1 LATPRPKLGA
11 IDLNLLVVFDAIMQD
26 RSVTR
31 AGKRVGLSQ
40 PAMSH
45 ALIRLRHMLK
55 DELFVR
61 SPKGMMP
68 TPRAE
73 QLALPVR
80 SALDEFQHALAPAE
94 FEAADAIQTFRIAVD
109 NDTAILLVGALAA
122 RITKLAPQLTL
133 DFRPSGTLDV
143 PNALDRSEI
152 DLAIGALTER
162 GERFSRK
169 LLLRDGFVVVLRKN
183 HPAANPARL
192 SVEAFAALPHLEVS
206 SVSHETEFINRFLA
220 RRKLTRRIALRAPIL
235 SVVLI
240 LIGSDMVAVLPRRI
254 AEELTRSRPLTIRP
268 LPHPSPEIET
278 AMIWARRLDNQPAH
292 RWLRQIVE
300 QAASGLGTVS

>member
-31 AGKRVGLSQ
+31 AGARVGLSQ

-45 ALIRLRHMLK
+45 ALTRLRHMLK

-80 SALDEFQHALAPAE
+80 TALDEFQQALAPAE
-94 FEAADAIQTFRIAVD
+94 FKPADATQMFRIAAD
-109 NDTAILLVGALAA
+109 NDTAILLVGALVS
-122 RITKLAPQLTL
+122 RITRFAPHLTL
-133 DFRPSGTLDV
+133 DIRPSGTLGLADL
-143 PNALDRSEI
+143 LDRSEI
-152 DLAIGALTER
+152 DLAIGALAEP

-169 LLLRDGFVVVLRKN
+169 LLLRDDFVAVLRRN
-183 HPAANPARL
+183 HPASNARGL
-192 SVEAFAALPHLEVS
+192 SAEIFAALPHLEIS
-206 SVSHETEFINRFLA
+206 SVSHETDFINQFLA
-220 RRKLTRRIALRAPIL
+220 RRKLARRIALRAPIL
-235 SVVLI
+235 SAIPI
-240 LIGSDMVAVLPRRI
+240 LTGSDMVAVFPRRV
-254 AEELTRSRPLTIRP
+254 AEELVRSRALVIHP
-268 LPHPSPEIET
+268 LPCPSPSIET
-278 AMIWARRLDNQPAH
+278 AMIWPRRLTNQPAH
-292 RWLRQIVE
+292 RWLRDIVA
-300 QAASGLGTVS
+300 QVAGGLGTAS